1 MTTETVVVSS
11 IQTVTSTS
19 SETLTVVQEQT
30 NPVIVVGGI
39 MGPPGPSS
47 NVSGS
52 SDVDIT
58 GLQDGSMLV
67 YNAAS
72 SKWQATTLLEKQVIN
87 AGFF

>member
-1 MTTETVVVSS
+1 MTTETVVIAST
-11 IQTVTSTS
+11 QTVTSTS
-19 SETLTVVQEQT
+19 IETVTVVQEQQ

-47 NVSGS
+47 TVSNS

-58 GLQDGSMLV
+58 TLQDGSMLV
-67 YNAAS
+67 YNAAD
-72 SKWQATTLLEKQVIN
+72 SKWQATKLLEKQVIN